1 MEKKFAKVVA
11 SMLVFSMLGQSVP
24 ATITAEASEG
34 KAGIAKIQAKSA
46 SGHGA
51 ELATDGQPDTY
62 WQSIPSSGEGNRYAR
77 MYDHNRYIDIALD
90 GTYDL
95 SEIKIFNQTDGSF
108 NNYYVYASTDGEN
121 YQKIIAKTSD
131 AAATAEGDVFQVDAT
146 ASYLRLNMAY
156 NSNSFATN
164 LAEIEVYGT
173 RTGDVAEVSS
183 EIQVENWQ
191 GSKWQEEWDK
201 FESDSKYAEKKV
213 LAEMTNLV
221 GRVLGEKW
229 KSSFVFQFRGN
240 LSDEKDVF
248 ELSDGSDGT
257 IVIKG
262 NNGLSM
268 ASGLNYYLKNYAGV
282 DYNPLY
288 ESNVSMEKIVPLKKK
303 IVKEAQFDLRYA
315 LNFCTYSYTMAFWNW
330 DEYEEFLDWC
340 AMNGINLVL
349 DIVGQEEVIRQTLKE
364 FHYTDAEI
372 KDYISGPAYFAWFY
386 MQNLYSIGGP
396 LPNAWFEQRVELGRK
411 MHDRMQ
417 TYGITPVIQGFAG
430 QVPETFAEKNEGA
443 VLTPIDEWVG
453 YTRPS
458 IIKTYL
464 TDDEVAQGKKNYFA
478 DAARVFYEK
487 QKNVFGDVSDY
498 YAADPFHEGGNVGT
512 LDVANIYKVV
522 QDEMLRS
529 NPNAVWVMQQWQGN
543 LNADKMSQ
551 MDTSK
556 ALALDLQADM
566 NPQHGLFE
574 ENGTPWIYCMLHNF
588 GGRMGLD
595 GEVPVIAKDPVETYH
610 KTKNMSGIGITPE
623 ALENSPV
630 VYELLFDTTW
640 SKDPIDYHKWIE
652 KYAKRRAGGTTD
664 SLQAAWDILVETA
677 YADKG
682 IYYQGAAET
691 VINSRPGDSFGS
703 ASTWGH
709 SNILYDKA
717 ELDKALL
724 LLAENYEAF
733 SQSPAFKYDLADVA
747 EQVLCNAAVEYH
759 KLMVQ
764 AKNAG
769 DLAEFE
775 KLSASFLSLIDLSDQ
790 ILSTTE
796 EFLLGTW
803 IDASRKMITDAD
815 DWTKDLFEFN
825 ARSLVT
831 TWGGERVGSLKDYSN
846 RKWAGLTSG
855 FYKERWEIWI
865 RNRTAELKG
874 EAKNPADQ
882 KAESN
887 WFMWEYQWAN
897 RKSDDENGK
906 YAYTAN
912 ASDADLGALAQ
923 KVYEEFSYTNLEKNT
938 GGTAEEKVNVAK
950 GKPVTTTSE
959 TQSGNITNVN
969 DGTTSTE
976 WIARGEGPHTI
987 EIDLEGSYQ
996 VQEMLLSIPQLA
1008 KEFPYTYRVEI
1019 YNPASNAWE
1028 MYAEYTDAKMESNV
1042 NISKEAEATKVRLTM
1057 TTGDMVDSPL
1067 TITDIAVYGK
1077 ALDVKQYYNLAAGKL
1092 ANTNKTNTD
1101 AGYPL
1106 TNITDEKPE
1115 TFWKTTDWGNNAYP
1129 ADVSVDLG
1137 GTANVEYVDL
1147 YFEKPGLP
1155 FIFYVT
1161 VTDAEN
1167 TEHIVFDKYKNH
1179 DGIMD
1184 SAHYRIDVK
1193 QDIRAVNVHMTG
1205 ITGKGEA
1212 YAAGPAIAEIMVMST
1227 SPMTEGPA
1235 IDFTE
1240 GKIDGITVQGGNA
1253 GNSSLDGNKE
1263 SWDLVTKDAEITFDL
1278 GRTHYV
1284 KNAAFTFEKSE
1295 LGLRYMVYA
1304 EDESGQRTLISDQ
1317 SKSSGTLGNR
1327 EVSVPVNM
1335 AVRKIVFIHMGNNG
1349 DGPAYAAETRLYEF
1363 EAFGGRPESI
1373 AKGAVT
1379 EPQDANVLTDGK
1391 TDTGYQ
1397 AEKDTAITMTLP
1409 KAADVNMVSVLRSA
1423 ESGDPLRY
1431 VVEYLDEDAKKWS
1444 VFADLSGNTDA
1455 AQESFAVAAKAV
1467 YTKQLRFTFSEGVE
1481 ISELRVYDVDRTG
1494 PLVERIKA
1502 VRKTLEDL
1510 KYDGY
1515 NGSYTE
1521 EAKTVLETVLNTAE
1535 EALDAGMNS
1544 KMVEEWI
1551 GKIDDA
1557 LATFY
1562 RTGIVY
1568 VSREELLVALSDAQA
1583 MAEVLGELGM
1593 KDAQAVL
1600 QTAYHEAREVYD
1612 TYKKTQPEIDE
1623 ATDFLLQSMEKM
1635 MQTLKVMEQAQVK
1648 LAEAKK
1654 RVENAVVGDVEGN
1667 YPQEAVQALQS
1678 VITAAENS
1686 LQNPKDDA
1694 AIQNVIQTLDEAM
1707 TAFAE
1712 SVVKVDKSELNGA
1725 IAEAEETVSGTK
1737 ADYDVDT
1744 WKAYQAA
1751 LAEAKKMADSEEPVS
1766 QAAVNAAKEALNTA
1780 KTNLQLLNKTAL
1792 ATKLTE
1798 LEQLEEKAY
1807 LVEAWEAFL
1816 AEKADA
1822 EAVLQSEELKQQM
1835 LDEAVQK
1842 LNTAADALA
1851 EKHLTKTELYKLLE
1865 ELQDLEKAD
1874 YTADSWEKFTEVKT
1888 SAEKLLA
1895 DGKVTQEAHDT
1906 TLAALKEAQGKLSL
1920 KPQEPGEPEQPEEPE
1935 KPGKPER
1942 PTKPDGDKNNGSDT
1956 DSTTGDKSV
1965 KTGDAANGS
1974 FYFWMILAACGVMA
1988 YAGQCRKDKMC
1999 QKNNRKK

>member
-1 MEKKFAKVVA
+1 MKKKFAKGIA
-11 SMLVFSMLGQSVP
+11 SLLVFSMLGQCIP
-24 ATITAEASEG
+24 TAITADAAEG
-34 KAGIAKIQAKSA
+34 KARIAKIQARSA

-51 ELATDGQPDTY
+51 ELAVDGQRDTY
-62 WQSIPSSGEGNRYAR
+62 WQSMPSDGEGDRYAR

-90 GTYDL
+90 GVYDL
-95 SEIKIFNQTDGSF
+95 SEIKIFNQTNGSF

-131 AAATAEGDVFQVDAT
+131 ETATEEGDTYQVDAK

-164 LAEIEVYGT
+164 LAEIEVYGS
-173 RTGDVAEVSS
+173 RTGDAATSSS
-183 EIQVENWQ
+183 EIQVEDWE

-201 FESDSKYAEKKV
+201 FETDEKYAEKKV

-221 GRVLGEKW
+221 GRVLGEEW
-229 KSSFVFQFRGN
+229 KSGFEFQFRKS

-248 ELSDGSDGT
+248 ELTNGNDGT

-262 NNGLSM
+262 NNGLAM
-268 ASGLNYYLKNYAGV
+268 ASGFNYYLKNFAGV

-288 ESNVSMEKIVPLKKK
+288 ESNVAMEKIVPLKKK

-464 TDDEVAQGKKNYFA
+464 TEDEVAQGKKNYFA

-498 YAADPFHEGGNVGT
+498 YAADPFHEGGNVGS

-529 NPNAVWVMQQWQGN
+529 NPDAIWVMQQWQGN
-543 LNADKMSQ
+543 LNANKMSQ

-595 GEVPVIAKDPVETYH
+595 GEVPVIAKDPVETYQN
-610 KTKNMSGIGITPE
+610 TKNMSGIGITPE

-640 SKDPIDYHKWIE
+640 SKDPIDYDKWIE

-664 SLQAAWDILVETA
+664 SLQEAWDILVETA
-677 YADKG
+677 YADKN

-691 VINSRPGDSFGS
+691 VINSRPADSFGS

-733 SQSPAFKYDLADVA
+733 SKSPAYKYDLADVA

-775 KLSASFLSLIDLSDQ
+775 KLSAAFLSLIDLSDQ

-803 IDASRKMITDAD
+803 IEASRKMITDAD

-846 RKWAGLTSG
+846 RKWAGLTNG
-855 FYKERWEIWI
+855 FYKERWEIWV

-874 EAKNPADQ
+874 EAKDPADQ

-887 WFMWEYQWAN
+887 WFLWEYQWAN

-906 YAYTAN
+906 YAYTTK
-912 ASDADLGALAQ
+912 ASNADLGALAQ
-923 KVYEEFSYTNLEKNT
+923 KAYEEFSYTNLEKNT
-938 GGTAEEKVNVAK
+938 GGTAEEKVNIAK
-950 GKPVTTTSE
+950 GKPVTTTSQ
-959 TQSGNITNVN
+959 TQDGKITNVN
-969 DGTTSTE
+969 DATTSTQWVAE
-976 WIARGEGPHTI
+976 GEGPHTI
-987 EIDLEGSYQ
+987 EIDLEGTFQ
-996 VQEMLLSIPQLA
+996 INEMLLSIPQLA
-1008 KEFPYTYRVEI
+1008 KEFPYTYKVEV
-1019 YNPASNAWE
+1019 YNPSANAWE
-1028 MYAEYTDAKMESNV
+1028 TYAEYTDAKMESNV
-1042 NISKEAEATKVRLTM
+1042 TISKEAEATKVRLTM
-1057 TTGDMVDSPL
+1057 TTNDVADSPL

-1077 ALDVKQYYNLAAGKL
+1077 ALDVTQYYNLAAGKV
-1092 ANTNKTNTD
+1092 AQTNKTNTD

-1115 TFWKTTDWGNNAYP
+1115 TFWKTTDWGNEAYP
-1129 ADVSVDLG
+1129 ADISVNLG
-1137 GTANVEYVDL
+1137 GVANVEYVDL
-1147 YFEKPGLP
+1147 HFEKPGLP

-1179 DGIMD
+1179 DGILD
-1184 SAHYRIDVK
+1184 SANYRIDVNR
-1193 QDIRAVNVHMTG
+1193 DIQAVNVHMTG

-1212 YAAGPAIAEIMVMST
+1212 YLAGPAIAEIMVMST
-1227 SPMTEGPA
+1227 SAMTEGPA

-1240 GKIDGITVQGGNA
+1240 GKIEGITVQGGNA
-1253 GNSSLDGNKE
+1253 GNNSLDGNKD
-1263 SWDLVTKDAEITFDL
+1263 SWDMVTKDAEISFDL
-1278 GRTHYV
+1278 GKTHYV
-1284 KNAAFTFEKSE
+1284 KNTVFTFEKGE

-1304 EDESGQRTLISDQ
+1304 EDESGQRTLLSDQ

-1327 EVSVPVNM
+1327 EVTIPVNM
-1335 AVRKIVFIHMGNNG
+1335 AVRKFVFVHMGNNG

-1373 AKGAVT
+1373 AEGAAT
-1379 EPQDANVLTDGK
+1379 EPQDAGVLTDGDA
-1391 TDTGYQ
+1391 DTTYEVQ
-1397 AEKDTAITMTLP
+1397 KDTAITVTLP
-1409 KAADVNMVSVLRSA
+1409 KAADVNMVSVLRTA
-1423 ESGDPLRY
+1423 ESGNALRY
-1431 VVEYLDEDAKKWS
+1431 VVEYWNEDTKSWAA
-1444 VFADLSGNTDA
+1444 FADLSGNTDV
-1455 AQESFAVAAKAV
+1455 AQESFAVAAETL
-1467 YTKQLRFTFSEGVE
+1467 YTNQLRFTFNEETE
-1481 ISELRVYDVDRTG
+1481 ISELRIYNVDRTG

-1502 VRKTLEDL
+1502 VRKILAEL

-1521 EAKTVLETVLNTAE
+1521 EAKSAMETVLSEAE

-1551 GKIDDA
+1551 GKINDA

-1568 VSREELLVALSDAQA
+1568 VNREELLVAVSDAQA
-1583 MAEVLGELGM
+1583 MADVLGELGLT
-1593 KDAQAVL
+1593 DAQAVL

-1612 TYKKTQPEIDE
+1612 TYKKTQSEIDA
-1623 ATDFLLQSMEKM
+1623 ATTSLLQSMETL
-1635 MQTLKVMEQAQVK
+1635 MQTLELMEQAQVK
-1648 LAEAKK
+1648 LAEAQK
-1654 RVENAVVGDVEGN
+1654 RVEDAVVGDVEGN
-1667 YPQEAVQALQS
+1667 YPQEAVNVLQAA
-1678 VITAAENS
+1678 ITAAQNS

-1694 AIQNVIQTLDEAM
+1694 AIQKVIQDLEDAM

-1712 SVVKVDKSELNGA
+1712 TVVRVDKSELNGA
-1725 IAEAEETVSGTK
+1725 IAEAETTVSGTK
-1737 ADYDVDT
+1737 ADYDIDT
-1744 WKAYQAA
+1744 WNAYQTA
-1751 LAEAKKMADSEEPVS
+1751 LAEAKRIADSEEPVS
-1766 QAAVNAAKEALNTA
+1766 QTAVNTA
-1780 KTNLQLLNKTAL
+1780 KETLVTAKANLQLLNKTAL
-1792 ATKLTE
+1792 ATKLDE
-1798 LEQLEEKAY
+1798 LDQLEEKAY
-1807 LVEAWEAFL
+1807 LVEAWETFL
-1816 AEKADA
+1816 AVKEEVEK
-1822 EAVLQSEELKQQM
+1822 VIQKEELKQQM
-1835 LDEAVQK
+1835 LDDALEK
-1842 LNTAADALA
+1842 LNTAAAALA
-1851 EKHLTKTELYKLLE
+1851 EKHLEKTELYKLLE
-1865 ELQDLEKAD
+1865 ELQGLEEND
-1874 YTADSWEKFTEVKT
+1874 YTADSWETFAAAKK
-1888 SAEKLLA
+1888 SAQKLLT
-1895 DGKVTQEAHDT
+1895 DGKVTEEAHDAA
-1906 TLAALKEAQGKLSL
+1906 LAALKAAKEQLHL
-1920 KPQEPGEPEQPEEPE
+1920 KPQNPEQ
-1935 KPGKPER
+1935 PGKPED
-1942 PTKPDGDKNNGSDT
+1942 PENPEKPMKPDGDKNNGSG
-1956 DSTTGDKSV
+1956 TGSAAGDESV
-1965 KTGDAANGS
+1965 KTGDTTNGML
-1974 FYFWMILAACGVMA
+1974 YLWMMLAAVGGIVCIEKYRKNMA
-1988 YAGQCRKDKMC
+1988 CH
-1999 QKNNRKK
+1999 KNKTKK